1 MTSKDELVRAGAE
14 YLARGFSVI
23 PVIDKKPCI
32 DWKQFQKKAM
42 TVIEFQKLFE
52 IYKPTGIAIIT
63 GEISGIT
70 VVDVD
75 SEEANAKLKFPNT
88 PQHHTKNISQILPT
102 YKNIIAPMKQHN
114 KKPKKPDDV
123 NTIYE
128 WFVPATVE
136 SCHLCF

>member
-1 MTSKDELVRAGAE
+1 MTSRDELIRAGAE
-14 YLARGFSVI
+14 YLTKGFSVI

-88 PQHHTKNISQILPT
+88 P
-102 YKNIIAPMKQHN
+102 
-114 KKPKKPDDV
+114 
-123 NTIYE
+123 
-128 WFVPATVE
+128 TVKT
-136 SCHLCF
+136 SKGYHYYFKYNDNPSMS